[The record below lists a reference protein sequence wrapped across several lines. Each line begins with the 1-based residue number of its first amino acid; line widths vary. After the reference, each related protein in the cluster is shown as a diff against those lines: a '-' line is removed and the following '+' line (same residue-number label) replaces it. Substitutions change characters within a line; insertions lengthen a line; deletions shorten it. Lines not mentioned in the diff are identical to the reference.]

1 MKKYVIRSIGWV
13 FDDDWYNFDGEHDIE
28 GIYESEEEAYEK
40 CIKLNSIFFLYHF
53 ERLGSYQ
60 VNLPGPNLKNVEFVN
75 ISWIADY
82 IAEELS
88 FNREEIWGTRTG
100 RLKGNQQVLSHL
112 NQKQIEV
119 ILKHTGLSFFKIY
132 EFNSEE
138 PFLFEFK
145 RNEMIWDVLYDENED
160 GPPEHFYYFHDD
172 RDHDQKRAVTSI
184 IECYE
189 FALFSPF
196 SSFEHDLTSRIT
208 VKGSLQELSRT
219 PNLLKTVLSTCKQII
234 YHEEERRLV
243 FKSPSAP
250 EELMRLDAV
259 LIQPILIWEKI
270 SIDHI
275 QKVSSSYI
283 ELVQQ
288 QVENDF
294 GSKSFMKSA

>member
-13 FDDDWYNFDGEHDIE
+13 FDDDWYNYDGEHDIE
-28 GIYESEEEAYEK
+28 GIYDSQNEANER
-40 CIKLNSIFFLYHF
+40 CLKLNSIFFLYHF

-60 VNLPGPNLKNVEFVN
+60 VNLPGPNLKKVEFVN

-82 IAEELS
+82 IVEELN
-88 FNREEIWGTRTG
+88 FLREEIRDPRTG
-100 RLKGNQQVLSHL
+100 QLKGNQQVLSHL
-112 NQKQIEV
+112 TQKQIEA
-119 ILKHTGLSFFKIY
+119 ILDHTGLSFFKIY

-145 RNEMIWDVLYDENED
+145 RNEMIWDVLYDENEY
-160 GPPEHFYYFHDD
+160 GRPEYFYHFHDD
-172 RDHDQKRAVTSI
+172 RDHHQKRAVTSI

-189 FALFSPF
+189 FALLSPF

-208 VKGSLQELSRT
+208 IKGSLQELSRT
-219 PNLLKTVLSTCKQII
+219 PNLLKAVLSTCKQIV
-234 YHEEERRLV
+234 YHAEERRLV
-243 FKSPSAP
+243 FSPPSVP

-259 LIQPILIWEKI
+259 LIQPILIWEKV

-275 QKVSSSYI
+275 QKVSTSYI
-283 ELVQQ
+283 ESIQQ

-294 GSKSFMKSA
+294 GSKSFN